1 MKSQSSSHKSNFD
14 DPCINMEI
22 IQNSKP
28 FDEIMLDELKITAL
42 SSSTESCKTMPYDE
56 EEAMPVP
63 ISPCLS
69 HASAASLP
77 SPSVTNQFVDI
88 ESHYIVDPIVLGT
101 GHHGSVRQCIHRQT
115 GKQYAVKSIR
125 KSDPS
130 VKIQGLVREIS
141 ILREMKHR
149 SIIQLVDVCEDTE
162 YVHLVTELCQ
172 GGELFDRIVQKSSAP
187 GNGCFSER
195 EAARIVFQILKSL
208 KYMQR
213 QNIVHRD
220 IKPENILFETQD
232 EDSPIKII
240 DFGLARKHHQ
250 ELEPPMRTIVGTPY
264 YIAPDVLQK
273 SYDKSCDLWSIG
285 VIAYILLVGYPPFN
299 GNDNK
304 EVYAAVRRG
313 TYSFPQEDW
322 QHVSIN
328 AQSFIVSLLQRDPT
342 KRLTV
347 DQALR
352 HPWLLKNLSRMD
364 LEEPRD
370 AIEVVYDRYS
380 KHDSVLFRGLFRP
393 RVKMM

>member
-1 MKSQSSSHKSNFD
+1 MEVIQS
-14 DPCINMEI
+14 
-22 IQNSKP
+22 SKP
-28 FDEIMLDELKITAL
+28 FDEIMFDELKITAL
-42 SSSTESCKTMPYDE
+42 NSTMETCKTIPYDE
-56 EEAMPVP
+56 EEAMPAP
-63 ISPCLS
+63 ISPCPS
-69 HASAASLP
+69 HASTASLP

-88 ESHYIVDPIVLGT
+88 ESHYIVDPIVLGA

-115 GKQYAVKSIR
+115 GKQYAVKSIC

-141 ILREMKHR
+141 ILKEMKHK
-149 SIIQLVDVCEDTE
+149 SIIQLVDVYEDAK

-172 GGELFDRIVQKSSAP
+172 GGELFDRIVQKSGAP
-187 GNGCFSER
+187 GDGCFSER
-195 EAARIVFQILKSL
+195 ETARILFQILKSIR
-208 KYMQR
+208 YMQR

-240 DFGLARKHHQ
+240 DFGLARKHYE
-250 ELEPPMRTIVGTPY
+250 ELEPPMSTIVGTPY

-273 SYDKSCDLWSIG
+273 SYDKSCDLWSVG

-313 TYSFPQEDW
+313 TYCFPQEDW
-322 QHVSIN
+322 QHVSIS
-328 AQSFIVSLLQRDPT
+328 AQNFIVSLLQRNPLQ
-342 KRLTV
+342 RMTV

-352 HPWLLKNLSRMD
+352 HPWLLKNLSRVDIM
-364 LEEPRD
+364 EESRD
-370 AIEVVYDRYS
+370 AIEVVYDRKS
-380 KHDSVLFRGLFRP
+380 KNDSVLYRGLFRP
-393 RVKMM
+393 RLKMT